1 MILRRK
7 ILVSSA
13 RTSERTFVVKA
24 VTGAAKAYS
33 TPALRLTR
41 GARRLR
47 FFQGQHTLVVMRGE
61 IEHKNLG
68 CIINTR
74 AERQLTNLAPGFDI
88 RDFDIAA
95 DGREIVVDRVQEQS
109 DIVDSVSRK
118 SEGGLVRGVDTGKML
133 CYDRTSGADVFRRD
147 RLPQRPRRLEAAL
160 RV

>member
-1 MILRRK
+1 M
-7 ILVSSA
+7 
-13 RTSERTFVVKA
+13 
-24 VTGAAKAYS
+24 TGAAKAYS

-61 IEHKNLG
+61 IEHKNLWL
-68 CIINTR
+68 INLDTG

-109 DIVDSVSRK
+109 DIVLISLAQ
-118 SEGGLVRGVDTGKML
+118 E
-133 CYDRTSGADVFRRD
+133 
-147 RLPQRPRRLEAAL
+147 
-160 RV
+160 